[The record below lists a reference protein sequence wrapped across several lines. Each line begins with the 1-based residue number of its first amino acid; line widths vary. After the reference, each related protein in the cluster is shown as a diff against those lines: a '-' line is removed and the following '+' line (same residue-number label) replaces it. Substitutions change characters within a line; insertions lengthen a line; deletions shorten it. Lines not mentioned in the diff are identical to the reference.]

1 MSRHSTGEKGFL
13 DQVVVSAEEDA
24 RRQEVFPAGASVT
37 LADLEEAGREH
48 VLDDLRG
55 REPVTWLPALGGW
68 LITAR
73 EPGRQLLL
81 PKSGATVEAEQN
93 MVRASLGRMMLTV
106 DGTEHERYRQPFEVP
121 FRAREAERAF
131 ADSIRAYARELIARI
146 DRGAASGGVELT
158 EAFAAPFAVGIA
170 AQVIGL
176 PLDDVRRIDA
186 FYAAFAGAME
196 YTGDPEPLARA
207 EAARAELTALLLEGL
222 GRSKVVEESDLTP
235 EEVAAQLRVVMFGAI
250 ETIQAS
256 VLTTLMLLLRHPA
269 AMAEVRADP
278 ALLAG
283 AVDEAIRWM
292 PPVAFMER
300 WTREPV
306 TLAGVE
312 IGAREFVGVS
322 VIAANRDP
330 SIFADPLRFDIHRSN
345 SRHGLSFSS
354 GEHHCLG
361 VHLARMQ
368 TVIALEEMLDAW
380 PVIELVSVAEPS
392 GFAFRRPGELVVTT

>member
-1 MSRHSTGEKGFL
+1 ML
-13 DQVVVSAEEDA
+13 DQVVVSESEDA
-24 RRQEVFPAGASVT
+24 QRRQAFPAGAAVT

-48 VLDDLRG
+48 VLDELRE

-73 EPGRQLLL
+73 EPARQILL

-106 DGTEHERYRQPFEVP
+106 DGEEHERYRQPFEVP
-121 FRAREAERAF
+121 FRARESERLF
-131 ADSIRAYARELIARI
+131 GDSIRAYARELISRI
-146 DRGAASGGVELT
+146 DARSAREGVELT
-158 EAFAAPFAVGIA
+158 EAFAAPFAVGVA

-176 PLDDVRRIDA
+176 PLDDVRRIDG
-186 FYAAFAGAME
+186 FYSAFAAAME
-196 YTGDPEPLARA
+196 YTGDPEPLQRA
-207 EAARAELTALLLEGL
+207 EAARAELTALLLEGQ
-222 GRSKVVEESDLTP
+222 SQVVEASDLTP

-256 VLTTLMLLLRHPA
+256 VLTTLMLLLQHPES
-269 AMAEVRADP
+269 MAQVRADRS
-278 ALLAG
+278 LLAG

-312 IGAREFVGVS
+312 IGEREFVGVS

-330 SIFADPLRFDIHRSN
+330 SVFAEPLRFDIHRSN
-345 SRHGLSFSS
+345 ARHGLSFSS

-368 TVIALEEMLDAW
+368 TVIALEEMLEAW
-380 PVIELVSVAEPS
+380 PSIDLVSVTPPS
-392 GFAFRRPGELVVTT
+392 GFAFRRPADMVVRV

>member
-1 MSRHSTGEKGFL
+1 ML
-13 DQVVVSAEEDA
+13 DQVVVSEREDA
-24 RRQEVFPAGASVT
+24 QRRQAFPAGAAVT

-48 VLDDLRG
+48 VLDELRE

-73 EPGRQLLL
+73 EPARQILL

-106 DGTEHERYRQPFEVP
+106 DGEEHERYRQPFEAP
-121 FRAREAERAF
+121 FRAREVEREF
-131 ADSIRAYARELIARI
+131 GTPIRELARELIGRI
-146 DRGAASGGVELT
+146 EGETELT
-158 EAFAAPFAVGIA
+158 EAFAAPFAVRAA

-176 PLDDVRRIDA
+176 PLDDVPRIDG

-207 EAARAELTALLLEGL
+207 EAARAELTDLLIEGL
-222 GRSKVVEESDLTP
+222 ARSKVVEKSDLTP
-235 EEVAAQLRVVMFGAI
+235 EQVAAQLRVVMFGAI

-256 VLTTLMLLLRHPA
+256 VLTTLMLLIQHPE
-269 AMAEVRADP
+269 AMAEVRADRS
-278 ALLAG
+278 LLAG

-312 IGAREFVGVS
+312 IGEREFVGVS

-330 SIFADPLRFDIHRSN
+330 SVFADPVRYDIHRAN

-368 TVIALEEMLDAW
+368 TVTALEEMLDAW
-380 PVIELVSVAEPS
+380 PSVDLVSVTPPS
-392 GFAFRRPGELVVTT
+392 GFAFRRPSDMIVRV

>member
-1 MSRHSTGEKGFL
+1 ML
-13 DQVVVSAEEDA
+13 DQVVVSEREDA
-24 RRQEVFPAGASVT
+24 QRRQAFPAGAAVT

-48 VLDDLRG
+48 VLDELRE

-73 EPGRQLLL
+73 EPARQILL

-106 DGTEHERYRQPFEVP
+106 DGVEHERYRQPFEAP
-121 FRAREAERAF
+121 FRAREVEREF
-131 ADSIRAYARELIARI
+131 GTPIRELARELIGRI
-146 DRGAASGGVELT
+146 DGETELT
-158 EAFAAPFAVGIA
+158 EAFAAPFAVRAA

-176 PLDDVRRIDA
+176 PLDDVPRIDG

-207 EAARAELTALLLEGL
+207 EAARAELTDLLIEGL
-222 GRSKVVEESDLTP
+222 ARSKVVEKSDLTP
-235 EEVAAQLRVVMFGAI
+235 EQVAAQLRVVMFGAI

-256 VLTTLMLLLRHPA
+256 VLTTLMLLIQHPE
-269 AMAEVRADP
+269 AMAEVRADRS
-278 ALLAG
+278 LLAG

-312 IGAREFVGVS
+312 IGEREFVGVS

-330 SIFADPLRFDIHRSN
+330 SVFADPVRYDIRRAN

-368 TVIALEEMLDAW
+368 TVIALEEMLEAW
-380 PVIELVSVAEPS
+380 PSIDLVSITPPS
-392 GFAFRRPGELVVTT
+392 GFAFRRPADMMVRV

>member
-1 MSRHSTGEKGFL
+1 ML
-13 DQVVVSAEEDA
+13 DQVVVSEREDA
-24 RRQEVFPAGASVT
+24 QRRQAFPAGAAVT

-48 VLDDLRG
+48 VLDELRE

-73 EPGRQLLL
+73 EPARQILL

-106 DGTEHERYRQPFEVP
+106 DGEEHERYREPFEAP
-121 FRAREAERAF
+121 FRAREVEREF
-131 ADSIRAYARELIARI
+131 GTPIREFARELIGRI
-146 DRGAASGGVELT
+146 DGETELT
-158 EAFAAPFAVGIA
+158 EAFAAPFAVGVA
-170 AQVIGL
+170 AHVIGL
-176 PLDDVRRIDA
+176 PLDDVPRIDG
-186 FYAAFAGAME
+186 FYSAFAGAME

-207 EAARAELTALLLEGL
+207 EAARAELTDLLIEGL
-222 GRSKVVEESDLTP
+222 ARSKVVEESDLTP
-235 EEVAAQLRVVMFGAI
+235 EQVAAQLRVVMFGAI

-256 VLTTLMLLLRHPA
+256 VLTTLMLLIQHPE
-269 AMAEVRADP
+269 AMAEVRADRSV
-278 ALLAG
+278 LAG

-312 IGAREFVGVS
+312 IGEREFVGVS

-330 SIFADPLRFDIHRSN
+330 SVFADPLRYDIRRAN

-368 TVIALEEMLDAW
+368 TVIALEEMLDGW
-380 PVIELVSVAEPS
+380 PSLELVSVTPPS
-392 GFAFRRPGELVVTT
+392 GFAFRRPADMLVRV

>member
-1 MSRHSTGEKGFL
+1 MSPLNEWL
-13 DQVVVSAEEDA
+13 DQRVVSEREDA
-24 RRQEVFPAGASVT
+24 QRRQAFPAGAAVT
-37 LADLEEAGREH
+37 LADLEDAGREH
-48 VLDDLRG
+48 VLDELRD
-55 REPVTWLPALGGW
+55 REPVTWLPALGCW

-73 EPGRQLLL
+73 EPARQILL

-106 DGTEHERYRQPFEVP
+106 DGAEHERYRQPFEAP
-121 FRAREAERAF
+121 FRAREAERLFGA
-131 ADSIRAYARELIARI
+131 SIRAYARELIAGV
-146 DRGAASGGVELT
+146 DVDALSTSGVELT
-158 EAFAAPFAVGIA
+158 EAFAAPFAVGVA

-176 PLDDVRRIDA
+176 PLDDVRRIDS
-186 FYAAFAGAME
+186 FYAAFAAAME
-196 YTGDPEPLARA
+196 YTGDPEPLQRA
-207 EAARAELTALLLEGL
+207 EAARAELTALLLEG
-222 GRSKVVEESDLTP
+222 RSRVVEDSDLTP

-256 VLTTLMLLLRHPA
+256 VLTTLMLLLQHPES
-269 AMAEVRADP
+269 MAQVRADR
-278 ALLAG
+278 ALLVG

-306 TLAGVE
+306 TLAGVD
-312 IGAREFVGVS
+312 IGDREFVGVS

-330 SIFADPLRFDIHRSN
+330 NVFADPLRFDIHRHN
-345 SRHGLSFSS
+345 ARHGLSFSS

-380 PVIELVSVAEPS
+380 PTIELVSVTPPS
-392 GFAFRRPGELVVTT
+392 GFAFRRPTDVVVSA

>member
-1 MSRHSTGEKGFL
+1 ML
-13 DQVVVSAEEDA
+13 DQVVVSEREDA
-24 RRQEVFPAGASVT
+24 QRRQAFPAGAAVT

-48 VLDDLRG
+48 VLDELRE
-55 REPVTWLPALGGW
+55 REPVTWLPTLGGW

-73 EPGRQLLL
+73 EPARQILL

-106 DGTEHERYRQPFEVP
+106 DGEEHERYRQPFEAP
-121 FRAREAERAF
+121 FRAREVEREF
-131 ADSIRAYARELIARI
+131 GTPIRELARELIGRI
-146 DRGAASGGVELT
+146 DGETELT
-158 EAFAAPFAVGIA
+158 EAFAAPFAVGAA

-176 PLDDVRRIDA
+176 PLDDVPRIDG

-207 EAARAELTALLLEGL
+207 EAARAELTDLLIEGL
-222 GRSKVVEESDLTP
+222 ARSKVVEKSDLTP
-235 EEVAAQLRVVMFGAI
+235 EQVAAQLRVVMFGAI

-256 VLTTLMLLLRHPA
+256 VLTTLMLLIQHPE
-269 AMAEVRADP
+269 AMAEVRADRS
-278 ALLAG
+278 LLAG

-312 IGAREFVGVS
+312 IGEREFVGVS

-330 SIFADPLRFDIHRSN
+330 SVFADPVRYDIHRAN

-368 TVIALEEMLDAW
+368 TVTALEEMLDAW
-380 PVIELVSVAEPS
+380 PSVDLVSVTPPS
-392 GFAFRRPGELVVTT
+392 GFAFRRPADMIVRV

>member
-1 MSRHSTGEKGFL
+1 MPPINELL
-13 DQVVVSAEEDA
+13 DQVVVSDLEDA
-24 RRQEVFPAGASVT
+24 QRRQDFPSGAAVT

-48 VLDDLRG
+48 VLDELRE

-73 EPGRQLLL
+73 EPARQLLM
-81 PKSGATVEAEQN
+81 PKSRATVEAEQN
-93 MVRASLGRMMLTV
+93 MVRASLGWMMLTV
-106 DGTEHERYRQPFEVP
+106 DGDQHERLREPFEIP
-121 FRAREAERAF
+121 FRARETERLFAE
-131 ADSIRAYARELIARI
+131 SIRAYARELIARI
-146 DRGAASGGVELT
+146 DAGDARDGVELT
-158 EAFAAPFAVGIA
+158 EAFAAPFAVGVA
-170 AQVIGL
+170 AQVVGL
-176 PLDDVRRIDA
+176 PLDDVRRIDS

-196 YTGDPEPLARA
+196 YTGDPEPLQRA

-222 GRSKVVEESDLTP
+222 GRSKVVEASDLTP
-235 EEVAAQLRVVMFGAI
+235 EEIAAQLRVVMFGAI

-256 VLTTLMLLLRHPA
+256 VLTTLMLLIEHPE
-269 AMAEVRADP
+269 AMAQVRADRS
-278 ALLAG
+278 LLAG

-300 WTREPV
+300 WTQEPV
-306 TLAGVE
+306 SLAGVE

-330 SIFADPLRFDIHRSN
+330 SVFEDPLRFDIHRAN
-345 SRHGLSFSS
+345 ARHGLSFSS
-354 GEHHCLG
+354 GAHHCLG

-380 PVIELVSVAEPS
+380 PSIDLVSVTPPS
-392 GFAFRRPGELVVTT
+392 GFAFRRPADMVVRGTH

>member
-1 MSRHSTGEKGFL
+1 ML
-13 DQVVVSAEEDA
+13 DQRIVSEREDA
-24 RRQEVFPAGASVT
+24 QRRQAFPAGAAVT
-37 LADLEEAGREH
+37 LADLEDAGREH
-48 VLDDLRG
+48 VLDELRA

-73 EPGRQLLL
+73 EPARQILL

-106 DGTEHERYRQPFEVP
+106 DGDEHERYRQPFEVP

-131 ADSIRAYARELIARI
+131 GAPIREFARELIGRI
-146 DRGAASGGVELT
+146 DGQVELT
-158 EAFAAPFAVGIA
+158 DAFAAPFAVGVA

-176 PLDDVRRIDA
+176 PLDDVPKIDG
-186 FYAAFAGAME
+186 FYSAFAGAME

-207 EAARAELTALLLEGL
+207 EAARAELTDLLLAGL
-222 GRSKVVEESDLTP
+222 SRSKVVEASDLTP

-256 VLTTLMLLLRHPA
+256 VLTTLMLLIQHPEA
-269 AMAEVRADP
+269 LAEVRADP
-278 ALLAG
+278 SLLAG

-300 WTREPV
+300 WTREPA

-312 IGAREFVGVS
+312 IGEREFVGVS

-330 SIFADPLRFDIHRSN
+330 SVFEDPLRYDIHRHN

-368 TVIALEEMLDAW
+368 TVIALEEMLAAW
-380 PVIELVSVAEPS
+380 PSIDLVSVTPPS
-392 GFAFRRPGELVVTT
+392 GFAFRRPADMVVAV

>member
-1 MSRHSTGEKGFL
+1 MLQQIDIS
-13 DQVVVSAEEDA
+13 QAEDV
-24 RRQEVFPAGASVT
+24 RRRRAFPVGASVT

-48 VLDDLRG
+48 VLDDLRE

-73 EPGRQLLL
+73 EPARQILL

-106 DGTEHERYRQPFEVP
+106 DGEEHDRYREPFEVP
-121 FRAREAERAF
+121 FRAREAERLF
-131 ADSIRAYARELIARI
+131 GDSIRAYARELIGRI
-146 DRGAASGGVELT
+146 DEGSAREGVELT
-158 EAFAAPFAVGIA
+158 EAFAAPFAVGVA

-186 FYAAFAGAME
+186 FYSAFAAAME
-196 YTGDPEPLARA
+196 YTGDPEPLQRA
-207 EAARAELTALLLEGL
+207 EEARVELTKLLLE
-222 GRSKVVEESDLTP
+222 GRSKVVEASDLTP

-256 VLTTLMLLLRHPA
+256 VLTTLMLLIDHPDS
-269 AMAEVRADP
+269 MAEVRANP
-278 ALLAG
+278 TLLAG

-312 IGAREFVGVS
+312 IGEREFVGVS

-330 SIFADPLRFDIHRSN
+330 SVFPDPLRFDIHRSN
-345 SRHGLSFSS
+345 ARHGLSFSS

-368 TVIALEEMLDAW
+368 TVIALEEILAAW
-380 PVIELVSVAEPS
+380 PSIELVSVTPPS
-392 GFAFRRPGELVVTT
+392 GFAFRRPADMVITAQLR

>member
-1 MSRHSTGEKGFL
+1 ML
-13 DQVVVSAEEDA
+13 DQRVVSEREDA
-24 RRQEVFPAGASVT
+24 QRRQAFPAGAAVT
-37 LADLEEAGREH
+37 LADLEDAGHEH
-48 VLDDLRG
+48 VLDELRE

-73 EPGRQLLL
+73 EPARQILL

-106 DGTEHERYRQPFEVP
+106 DGEEHERYRQPFEVP
-121 FRAREAERAF
+121 FRARETERAF
-131 ADSIRAYARELIARI
+131 GTPIREFARELVGRI
-146 DRGAASGGVELT
+146 DGERELT
-158 EAFAAPFAVGIA
+158 QAFAAPFAVGVA

-176 PLDDVRRIDA
+176 PLNDVHRIDG
-186 FYAAFAGAME
+186 FYAAFAAAME
-196 YTGDPEPLARA
+196 YTGDPEPLQRA
-207 EAARAELTALLLEGL
+207 DAARSELTELLLEGL
-222 GRSKVVEESDLTP
+222 TRSKVVEASDLTP
-235 EEVAAQLRVVMFGAI
+235 DEVAAQLRVVMFGAI

-256 VLTTLMLLLRHPA
+256 VLTTLMLLLQHPQ
-269 AMAEVRADP
+269 AMAEVRHDP
-278 ALLAG
+278 SLLTG
-283 AVDEAIRWM
+283 AVDEAIRLM

-300 WTREPV
+300 WTQRPV

-312 IGAREFVGVS
+312 IGDREFIGVS

-330 SIFADPLRFDIHRSN
+330 SVFEDPLRFDIHRHN

-368 TVIALEEMLDAW
+368 TVIALEEMLAAW
-380 PVIELVSVAEPS
+380 TSIELVSVTAPS
-392 GFAFRRPGELVVTT
+392 GFAFRRPADLVVRV

>member
-1 MSRHSTGEKGFL
+1 
-13 DQVVVSAEEDA
+13 
-24 RRQEVFPAGASVT
+24 
-37 LADLEEAGREH
+37 
-48 VLDDLRG
+48 
-55 REPVTWLPALGGW
+55 
-68 LITAR
+68 
-73 EPGRQLLL
+73 
-81 PKSGATVEAEQN
+81 
-93 MVRASLGRMMLTV
+93 MMLTV
-106 DGTEHERYRQPFEVP
+106 DGEEHERYRQPFEAP
-121 FRAREAERAF
+121 FRAREVEREF
-131 ADSIRAYARELIARI
+131 GTPIRELARELIGRI
-146 DRGAASGGVELT
+146 DGETELT
-158 EAFAAPFAVGIA
+158 EAFAAPFAVGAA

-176 PLDDVRRIDA
+176 PLDDVPRIDG

-207 EAARAELTALLLEGL
+207 DAARSELTDLLIEGL
-222 GRSKVVEESDLTP
+222 ARSKVVEESDLTP
-235 EEVAAQLRVVMFGAI
+235 EQVAAQLRVVMFGAI

-256 VLTTLMLLLRHPA
+256 VLTTLMLLIQHPE
-269 AMAEVRADP
+269 AMAEVRADRS
-278 ALLAG
+278 LLAG

-312 IGAREFVGVS
+312 IGEREFVGVS

-330 SIFADPLRFDIHRSN
+330 SVFADPVRYDIRRAN

-368 TVIALEEMLDAW
+368 TVTALEEMLDAW
-380 PVIELVSVAEPS
+380 PSIDLMSVTPPS
-392 GFAFRRPGELVVTT
+392 GFAFRRPSDMAVRV

>member
-1 MSRHSTGEKGFL
+1 ML
-13 DQVVVSAEEDA
+13 DQVVVCEREDA
-24 RRQEVFPAGASVT
+24 QRRQAFPAGAAVT

-48 VLDDLRG
+48 VLDELRE

-73 EPGRQLLL
+73 EPARQILL

-106 DGTEHERYRQPFEVP
+106 DGEEHERYRQPFEAP
-121 FRAREAERAF
+121 FRAREVEREF
-131 ADSIRAYARELIARI
+131 GTPIRELARELIGRI
-146 DRGAASGGVELT
+146 DGETELT
-158 EAFAAPFAVGIA
+158 EAFAAPFAVGAA

-176 PLDDVRRIDA
+176 PLDDVPRIDG

-207 EAARAELTALLLEGL
+207 DAARSELTDLLIEGL
-222 GRSKVVEESDLTP
+222 ARSKVVEESDLTP
-235 EEVAAQLRVVMFGAI
+235 EQVAAQLRVVMFGAI

-256 VLTTLMLLLRHPA
+256 VLTTLMLLIQHPE
-269 AMAEVRADP
+269 AMAEVRADRS
-278 ALLAG
+278 LLAG

-312 IGAREFVGVS
+312 IGEREFVGVS

-330 SIFADPLRFDIHRSN
+330 SVFADPVRYDIHRAN

-368 TVIALEEMLDAW
+368 TVTALEEMLDAW
-380 PVIELVSVAEPS
+380 PSVDLVSVTPPS
-392 GFAFRRPGELVVTT
+392 GFAFRRPADMIVRV

>member
-1 MSRHSTGEKGFL
+1 ML
-13 DQVVVSAEEDA
+13 DQRVVSEREDA
-24 RRQEVFPAGASVT
+24 QRRQAFPAGAAVT
-37 LADLEEAGREH
+37 LADLEDAGREH
-48 VLDDLRG
+48 VLDALRE

-73 EPGRQLLL
+73 EPARQILL

-106 DGTEHERYRQPFEVP
+106 DGKEHERYRQPFEVP
-121 FRAREAERAF
+121 FRAREAERSF
-131 ADSIRAYARELIARI
+131 GTPIREFARELIGRIAR
-146 DRGAASGGVELT
+146 DALAGDGAELT
-158 EAFAAPFAVGIA
+158 EAFAAPFAVGVA

-176 PLDDVRRIDA
+176 PLDDVPKIDG
-186 FYAAFAGAME
+186 FYSAFASAME

-207 EAARAELTALLLEGL
+207 EAARAELTDLLLAGL
-222 GRSKVVEESDLTP
+222 SRSRVVEASDLTP
-235 EEVAAQLRVVMFGAI
+235 EEIAAQLRVVMFGAI

-256 VLTTLMLLLRHPA
+256 VLTTLMLLIKHEES
-269 AMAEVRADP
+269 MAEVRADP

-312 IGAREFVGVS
+312 IGEREFVGVS

-330 SIFADPLRFDIHRSN
+330 SVFADPLRYDIHRAN
-345 SRHGLSFSS
+345 ARHGLSFSS

-368 TVIALEEMLDAW
+368 TVVALEEMLAAW
-380 PVIELVSVAEPS
+380 PSIDLVSVTPPS
-392 GFAFRRPGELVVTT
+392 GFAFRRPADLVVRV

>member
-1 MSRHSTGEKGFL
+1 ML
-13 DQVVVSAEEDA
+13 DQVVVSEREDVQ
-24 RRQEVFPAGASVT
+24 RRQAFPAGAAVT
-37 LADLEEAGREH
+37 LADLEDAGREH
-48 VLDDLRG
+48 VLDELRE
-55 REPVTWLPALGGW
+55 REPVTWLPALRGW
-68 LITAR
+68 LVTAR
-73 EPGRQLLL
+73 EPARQILL

-106 DGTEHERYRQPFEVP
+106 DGVEHEREFGAPI
-121 FRAREAERAF
+121 REF
-131 ADSIRAYARELIARI
+131 ARELIGRI
-146 DRGAASGGVELT
+146 GEETELT
-158 EAFAAPFAVGIA
+158 EAFAAPFAVGVA

-176 PLDDVRRIDA
+176 PLDDVPRIDG

-196 YTGDPEPLARA
+196 YTGDPEPLAQA
-207 EAARAELTALLLEGL
+207 DVARAELTALLIEGL
-222 GRSKVVEESDLTP
+222 ARSKVVEESDLTP
-235 EEVAAQLRVVMFGAI
+235 EQVAAQLRVVMFGAI

-256 VLTTLMLLLRHPA
+256 VLTTLMLLIQHPE
-269 AMAEVRADP
+269 AMAEVRADR

-292 PPVAFMER
+292 PPVAFTER

-312 IGAREFVGVS
+312 IREREFVGVS

-330 SIFADPLRFDIHRSN
+330 SVFPDPLRYDIHRAN
-345 SRHGLSFSS
+345 ARHGLSFSS

-380 PVIELVSVAEPS
+380 PSIDLVSVTPPS
-392 GFAFRRPGELVVTT
+392 GFAFRRPADMIVRV

>member
-1 MSRHSTGEKGFL
+1 ML
-13 DQVVVSAEEDA
+13 DQVVVSEREDA
-24 RRQEVFPAGASVT
+24 QRRQAFPAGAAVT

-48 VLDDLRG
+48 VLDELRE

-73 EPGRQLLL
+73 EPARQILL

-106 DGTEHERYRQPFEVP
+106 DGVEHERYRQPFEAP
-121 FRAREAERAF
+121 FRAREVEREF
-131 ADSIRAYARELIARI
+131 GTPIRELARELIGRI
-146 DRGAASGGVELT
+146 DGETELT
-158 EAFAAPFAVGIA
+158 EAFAAPFAVGAA

-176 PLDDVRRIDA
+176 PLDDVPRIDG

-207 EAARAELTALLLEGL
+207 DAARSELTDLLIEGL
-222 GRSKVVEESDLTP
+222 ARSKVVEESDLTP
-235 EEVAAQLRVVMFGAI
+235 EQVAAQLRVVMFGAI

-256 VLTTLMLLLRHPA
+256 VLTTLMLLIQHPE
-269 AMAEVRADP
+269 AMAEVRADRS
-278 ALLAG
+278 LLAG

-312 IGAREFVGVS
+312 IGEREFVGVS

-330 SIFADPLRFDIHRSN
+330 SVFADPVRYDIRRAN

-368 TVIALEEMLDAW
+368 TVTALEEMLDAW
-380 PVIELVSVAEPS
+380 PSIDLMSVTPPS
-392 GFAFRRPGELVVTT
+392 GFAFRRPSDMAVRV

>member
-1 MSRHSTGEKGFL
+1 LL
-13 DQVVVSAEEDA
+13 DQVVVSDSEDA
-24 RRQEVFPAGASVT
+24 RRRQVFPAGAAVT
-37 LADLEEAGREH
+37 LDDLEQAGREH
-48 VLDDLRG
+48 VLDDLRE

-73 EPGRQLLL
+73 EPARQILL

-106 DGTEHERYRQPFEVP
+106 DGEEHERYRRPFEAP
-121 FRAREAERAF
+121 FRARETERMF
-131 ADSIRAYARELIARI
+131 GESIRAYARELISRI
-146 DRGAASGGVELT
+146 DGETELT
-158 EAFAAPFAVGIA
+158 EAFAAPFAVGVA
-170 AQVIGL
+170 AEVIGL
-176 PLDDVRRIDA
+176 PLDDVKKIDS
-186 FYAAFAGAME
+186 FYAAFAAAME
-196 YTGDPEPLARA
+196 YSGDPEPQRRA
-207 EAARAELTALLLEGL
+207 DAARAELTALLLEG
-222 GRSKVVEESDLTP
+222 RSRVVEASDLTP

-256 VLTTLMLLLRHPA
+256 VLTTLMLLIQHPE
-269 AMAEVRADP
+269 AMAQVRADRS
-278 ALLAG
+278 LVAG

-312 IGAREFVGVS
+312 IGPREFVGVS

-330 SIFADPLRFDIHRSN
+330 SVFSDPQRFDIHRPN
-345 SRHGLSFSS
+345 ARHGLSFSS

-380 PVIELVSVAEPS
+380 PTIELVSVTPPS
-392 GFAFRRPGELVVTT
+392 GFAFRRPADMVVSI

>member
-1 MSRHSTGEKGFL
+1 ML
-13 DQVVVSAEEDA
+13 DQVVVSESEDA
-24 RRQEVFPAGASVT
+24 QRRQVFPAGAAVT
-37 LADLEEAGREH
+37 LDDLEQAGREH
-48 VLDDLRG
+48 VLDELRE

-73 EPGRQLLL
+73 EPARQILL

-106 DGTEHERYRQPFEVP
+106 DGEEHERYRQPFEVP
-121 FRAREAERAF
+121 FRARESERLFAE
-131 ADSIRAYARELIARI
+131 SIRAYARELVAGI
-146 DRGAASGGVELT
+146 DRAALSTSGVELT
-158 EAFAAPFAVGIA
+158 EAFAAPFAVGVA

-176 PLDDVRRIDA
+176 PLDDVRKIDS
-186 FYAAFAGAME
+186 FYSAFAAAME
-196 YTGDPEPLARA
+196 YTGDPEPLKRA
-207 EAARAELTALLLEGL
+207 ESARAELTALLLEG
-222 GRSKVVEESDLTP
+222 RSQVVEASDLTP

-256 VLTTLMLLLRHPA
+256 VLTTLMLLIQHPDS
-269 AMAEVRADP
+269 MAQVRADRS
-278 ALLAG
+278 LLAG

-312 IGAREFVGVS
+312 IGEREFVGVS

-330 SIFADPLRFDIHRSN
+330 SVFEDPLRFDIHRSN
-345 SRHGLSFSS
+345 ARHGLSFSS

-380 PVIELVSVAEPS
+380 PSIDLVSVTPPS
-392 GFAFRRPGELVVTT
+392 GFAFRRPADMVVSV

>member
-1 MSRHSTGEKGFL
+1 ML
-13 DQVVVSAEEDA
+13 DQVVVSEREDA
-24 RRQEVFPAGASVT
+24 QRRQAFPAGAAVT

-48 VLDDLRG
+48 VLDELRE

-73 EPGRQLLL
+73 EPARQILL

-106 DGTEHERYRQPFEVP
+106 DGEEHERYRQPFEAP
-121 FRAREAERAF
+121 FRAREVEREF
-131 ADSIRAYARELIARI
+131 GTPIRELARELIGRI
-146 DRGAASGGVELT
+146 DGETELT
-158 EAFAAPFAVGIA
+158 EAFAAPFAVGAA

-176 PLDDVRRIDA
+176 PLDDVPRIDG

-207 EAARAELTALLLEGL
+207 EAARAELTDLLIEGL
-222 GRSKVVEESDLTP
+222 ARSKVVEKSDLTP
-235 EEVAAQLRVVMFGAI
+235 EQVAAQLRVVMFGAI

-256 VLTTLMLLLRHPA
+256 VLTTLMLLIQHPE
-269 AMAEVRADP
+269 AMAEVRADRS
-278 ALLAG
+278 LLAG

-312 IGAREFVGVS
+312 IGEREFVGVS

-330 SIFADPLRFDIHRSN
+330 SVFADPVRYDIHRAN

-368 TVIALEEMLDAW
+368 TVTALEEMLDAW
-380 PVIELVSVAEPS
+380 PSVDLVSVTPPS
-392 GFAFRRPGELVVTT
+392 GFAFRRPSDMAVRV

>member
-1 MSRHSTGEKGFL
+1 MPPLNEWL
-13 DQVVVSAEEDA
+13 DQVVVSESEDVQ
-24 RRQEVFPAGASVT
+24 RRQEFPVGAAVT
-37 LADLEEAGREH
+37 LDDLEQAGREH
-48 VLDDLRG
+48 VLDDLRE

-73 EPGRQLLL
+73 EPARQILL

-106 DGTEHERYRQPFEVP
+106 DGEEHERYRQPFEVP
-121 FRAREAERAF
+121 FRAREAERLF
-131 ADSIRAYARELIARI
+131 GTSIRSYARELIGRI
-146 DRGAASGGVELT
+146 DGQALSASGVELT
-158 EAFAAPFAVGIA
+158 EAFAAPFAVGVA

-176 PLDDVRRIDA
+176 PLDDVRRIDG
-186 FYAAFAGAME
+186 FYSAFAAAME
-196 YTGDPEPLARA
+196 YTGDPEPLQRA
-207 EAARAELTALLLEGL
+207 EAAREELTALLLEG
-222 GRSKVVEESDLTP
+222 RSKVVEASDLTP

-256 VLTTLMLLLRHPA
+256 VLTTLMLLLQHPEA
-269 AMAEVRADP
+269 LAQVRADRS
-278 ALLAG
+278 LLAG

-312 IGAREFVGVS
+312 IGPREFVGVS

-330 SIFADPLRFDIHRSN
+330 SVFDDPLRFDIHRAN
-345 SRHGLSFSS
+345 ARHGLSFSS

-380 PVIELVSVAEPS
+380 PSIDLVSVTPPS
-392 GFAFRRPGELVVTT
+392 GFAFRRPADMVVSA

>member
-1 MSRHSTGEKGFL
+1 ML
-13 DQVVVSAEEDA
+13 DQVVVSEREDA
-24 RRQEVFPAGASVT
+24 QRRQAFPAGAAVT

-48 VLDDLRG
+48 VLDELRE

-73 EPGRQLLL
+73 EPARQILL

-106 DGTEHERYRQPFEVP
+106 DGEEHERYRQPFEAP
-121 FRAREAERAF
+121 FRAREVEREF
-131 ADSIRAYARELIARI
+131 GTPIRELARELIGRI
-146 DRGAASGGVELT
+146 DGETELT
-158 EAFAAPFAVGIA
+158 EAFAAPFAVGAA

-176 PLDDVRRIDA
+176 PLDDVPRIDG

-207 EAARAELTALLLEGL
+207 DAARADLTSLLIDGL
-222 GRSKVVEESDLTP
+222 ARSKVVEESDLTP

-256 VLTTLMLLLRHPA
+256 VLTTLMLLIQHPE
-269 AMAEVRADP
+269 AMAEVRADRS
-278 ALLAG
+278 LLAG

-312 IGAREFVGVS
+312 IGEREFVGVS

-330 SIFADPLRFDIHRSN
+330 SVFADPVRYDIHRAN

-368 TVIALEEMLDAW
+368 TVTALEEMLDAW
-380 PVIELVSVAEPS
+380 PSVDLVSVTPPS
-392 GFAFRRPGELVVTT
+392 GFAFRRPADMIVRV

>member
-1 MSRHSTGEKGFL
+1 ML
-13 DQVVVSAEEDA
+13 DQVVVSEREDA
-24 RRQEVFPAGASVT
+24 QRRQAFPAGAAVT

-48 VLDDLRG
+48 VLDELRE

-73 EPGRQLLL
+73 EPARQILL

-106 DGTEHERYRQPFEVP
+106 DGEEHERYRQPFEAP
-121 FRAREAERAF
+121 FRAREVEREF
-131 ADSIRAYARELIARI
+131 GTPIRELARELIGRI
-146 DRGAASGGVELT
+146 DGETELT
-158 EAFAAPFAVGIA
+158 EAFAAPFAVGAA

-176 PLDDVRRIDA
+176 PLDDVPRIDG

-207 EAARAELTALLLEGL
+207 DAARSELTDLLIEGL
-222 GRSKVVEESDLTP
+222 ARSKVVEKSDLTP
-235 EEVAAQLRVVMFGAI
+235 EQVAAQLRVVMFGAI

-256 VLTTLMLLLRHPA
+256 VLTTLMLLIQHPD
-269 AMAEVRADP
+269 AMAEVRADRSM
-278 ALLAG
+278 LAG

-312 IGAREFVGVS
+312 IGEREFVGVS

-330 SIFADPLRFDIHRSN
+330 SVFADPVRYDIHRAN

-368 TVIALEEMLDAW
+368 TVTALEEMLDAW
-380 PVIELVSVAEPS
+380 PSIDLMSVTPPS
-392 GFAFRRPGELVVTT
+392 GFAFRRPSDMAVRV

>member
-1 MSRHSTGEKGFL
+1 LL
-13 DQVVVSAEEDA
+13 DQVVVSEREDA
-24 RRQEVFPAGASVT
+24 QRRQAFPAGAAVT

-48 VLDDLRG
+48 VLDELRE

-73 EPGRQLLL
+73 EPARQILL

-106 DGTEHERYRQPFEVP
+106 DGEEHERYRQPFEAP
-121 FRAREAERAF
+121 FRAREVEREF
-131 ADSIRAYARELIARI
+131 GTPIRELARELIGRI
-146 DRGAASGGVELT
+146 DGETELT
-158 EAFAAPFAVGIA
+158 EAFAAPFAVGAA

-176 PLDDVRRIDA
+176 PLDDVPRIDG

-207 EAARAELTALLLEGL
+207 DAARSELTDLLIEGL
-222 GRSKVVEESDLTP
+222 ARSKVVEESDLTP
-235 EEVAAQLRVVMFGAI
+235 EQVAAQLRVVMFGAI

-256 VLTTLMLLLRHPA
+256 VLTTLMLLIQHPE
-269 AMAEVRADP
+269 AMAEVRADRS
-278 ALLAG
+278 LLAG

-312 IGAREFVGVS
+312 IGEREFVGVS

-330 SIFADPLRFDIHRSN
+330 SVFADPVRYDIHRAN

-368 TVIALEEMLDAW
+368 TVTALEEMLDAW
-380 PVIELVSVAEPS
+380 PSVDLVSVTPPS
-392 GFAFRRPGELVVTT
+392 GFAFRRPADMIVRV

>member
-1 MSRHSTGEKGFL
+1 ML
-13 DQVVVSAEEDA
+13 DQVVVSEREDA
-24 RRQEVFPAGASVT
+24 QRRQAFPAGAAVT

-48 VLDDLRG
+48 VLDELRE

-73 EPGRQLLL
+73 EPARQILL

-106 DGTEHERYRQPFEVP
+106 DGEEHERYRQPFEAP
-121 FRAREAERAF
+121 FRAREVEREF
-131 ADSIRAYARELIARI
+131 GTPIRELARELIGRI
-146 DRGAASGGVELT
+146 EGETELT
-158 EAFAAPFAVGIA
+158 EAFAAPFAVGAA

-176 PLDDVRRIDA
+176 PLDDVPRIDG

-207 EAARAELTALLLEGL
+207 EAARAELTDLLIEGL
-222 GRSKVVEESDLTP
+222 ARSKVVEESDLTP
-235 EEVAAQLRVVMFGAI
+235 EQVAAQLRVVMFGAI

-256 VLTTLMLLLRHPA
+256 VLTTLMLLIQHPE
-269 AMAEVRADP
+269 AMAEVRADRS
-278 ALLAG
+278 LLAG

-312 IGAREFVGVS
+312 IGEREFVGVS

-330 SIFADPLRFDIHRSN
+330 SVFADPVRYDIHRAN

-368 TVIALEEMLDAW
+368 TVTALEEMLDAW
-380 PVIELVSVAEPS
+380 PSIDLMSVTPPS
-392 GFAFRRPGELVVTT
+392 GFAFRRPSDMAVRV

>member
-1 MSRHSTGEKGFL
+1 ML
-13 DQVVVSAEEDA
+13 DQVVVSEREDA
-24 RRQEVFPAGASVT
+24 QRRQAFPAGAAVT

-48 VLDDLRG
+48 VLDELRE

-73 EPGRQLLL
+73 EPARQILL
-81 PKSGATVEAEQN
+81 PKSGATVEAQQN

-106 DGTEHERYRQPFEVP
+106 DGEEHERYRQPFEAP
-121 FRAREAERAF
+121 FRAREVEREF
-131 ADSIRAYARELIARI
+131 GTPIRELARELIGRI
-146 DRGAASGGVELT
+146 DGETELT
-158 EAFAAPFAVGIA
+158 EAFAAPFAVGVA

-176 PLDDVRRIDA
+176 PLDDVPRIDG

-207 EAARAELTALLLEGL
+207 EAARAELTDLLIEGL
-222 GRSKVVEESDLTP
+222 ARSKVVEKSDLTP
-235 EEVAAQLRVVMFGAI
+235 EQVAAQLRVVMFGAI

-256 VLTTLMLLLRHPA
+256 VLTTLMLLIQHPE
-269 AMAEVRADP
+269 AMAEVRADRS
-278 ALLAG
+278 LLAG

-312 IGAREFVGVS
+312 IGEREFVGVS

-330 SIFADPLRFDIHRSN
+330 SVFADPVRYDIHRAN

-368 TVIALEEMLDAW
+368 TVTALEEMLDAW
-380 PVIELVSVAEPS
+380 PSVDLVSVTPPS
-392 GFAFRRPGELVVTT
+392 GFAFRRPADMIVRV

>member
-1 MSRHSTGEKGFL
+1 MLE
-13 DQVVVSAEEDA
+13 QIVVSEEEDA
-24 RRQEVFPAGASVT
+24 RRRREFPAGAAVT

-48 VLDDLRG
+48 VLDDLRE

-68 LITAR
+68 LVTAR
-73 EPGRQLLL
+73 EPARQVLL
-81 PKSGATVEAEQN
+81 PKSGATVEANQN

-106 DGTEHERYRQPFEVP
+106 DGEEHERYRQPFEIP
-121 FRAREAERAF
+121 FRSREAERLF
-131 ADSIRAYARELIARI
+131 AESIRAYARELISAM
-146 DRGAASGGVELT
+146 SSPSELT
-158 EAFAAPFAVGIA
+158 TSFAAPFAVGVA

-176 PLDDVRRIDA
+176 PLDDVRRIDS
-186 FYAAFAGAME
+186 FYSAFAAAME
-196 YTGDPEPLARA
+196 YTGDPEPLQRA
-207 EAARAELTALLLEGL
+207 EAARAELTDLLLQGL
-222 GRSKVVEESDLTP
+222 SRSKVVEASDLSP

-256 VLTTLMLLLRHPA
+256 VMTTLMLLIQHPE
-269 AMAEVRADP
+269 AMAEVRADR
-278 ALLAG
+278 ALLVG

-300 WTREPV
+300 WTREPI
-306 TLAGVE
+306 TLEGVE
-312 IGAREFVGVS
+312 IGPREFVGVS

-330 SIFADPLRFDIHRSN
+330 QTFEDPLRYDIHRAN
-345 SRHGLSFSS
+345 ARHGLSFSS

-380 PVIELVSVAEPS
+380 STIELVSVTAPS
-392 GFAFRRPGELVVTT
+392 GFAFRRPADMVVAF

>member
-1 MSRHSTGEKGFL
+1 ML
-13 DQVVVSAEEDA
+13 DQRVVSEREDA
-24 RRQEVFPAGASVT
+24 QRRQAFPAGAAVN
-37 LADLEEAGREH
+37 LADLEDAGREH
-48 VLDDLRG
+48 VLDALRE

-73 EPGRQLLL
+73 EPARQILL
-81 PKSGATVEAEQN
+81 PKSSATVEAEQN

-106 DGTEHERYRQPFEVP
+106 DGKEHERYRQPFEVP
-121 FRAREAERAF
+121 FRAREAERSF
-131 ADSIRAYARELIARI
+131 GTPIREFARELIGRI
-146 DRGAASGGVELT
+146 DRDALAGDGAELT
-158 EAFAAPFAVGIA
+158 EAFAAPFAVGVA

-176 PLDDVRRIDA
+176 PLDDVPRIDG
-186 FYAAFAGAME
+186 FYSAFASAME
-196 YTGDPEPLARA
+196 YTGDPDPLARA
-207 EAARAELTALLLEGL
+207 EAARAELTDLLLAGL
-222 GRSKVVEESDLTP
+222 SRSKVVEASDLTP
-235 EEVAAQLRVVMFGAI
+235 EEIAAQLRVVMFGAI

-256 VLTTLMLLLRHPA
+256 VLTTLMLLIQHEES
-269 AMAEVRADP
+269 MAEVRADP

-312 IGAREFVGVS
+312 IGEREFVGVS

-330 SIFADPLRFDIHRSN
+330 SVFADPLRYDIHRAN
-345 SRHGLSFSS
+345 ARHGLSFSS

-368 TVIALEEMLDAW
+368 TVVALEEMLAAW
-380 PVIELVSVAEPS
+380 PSIDLVSVTPPS
-392 GFAFRRPGELVVTT
+392 GFAFRRPADMVVRV

>member
-1 MSRHSTGEKGFL
+1 MLH
-13 DQVVVSAEEDA
+13 QVVVSESEDA
-24 RRQEVFPAGASVT
+24 QRRQAFPAGAAVT
-37 LADLEEAGREH
+37 LDDLEQAGREH
-48 VLDDLRG
+48 VLDELRE

-73 EPGRQLLL
+73 EPARQILL

-106 DGTEHERYRQPFEVP
+106 DGGEHERYRQPFEVP
-121 FRAREAERAF
+121 FRARESERLFAE
-131 ADSIRAYARELIARI
+131 SIRAYARELISRVDGEALS
-146 DRGAASGGVELT
+146 ASGVELT
-158 EAFAAPFAVGIA
+158 ESFAAPFAVGVA

-176 PLDDVRRIDA
+176 PLNDVRKIDS
-186 FYAAFAGAME
+186 FYSAFAAAME
-196 YTGDPEPLARA
+196 YTGDPEPLQRA
-207 EAARAELTALLLEGL
+207 EAARTELTALLLEG
-222 GRSKVVEESDLTP
+222 RPQVVEASDLTP
-235 EEVAAQLRVVMFGAI
+235 EEVAGQLRVVMFGAI

-256 VLTTLMLLLRHPA
+256 VLTTLMLLIQHPES
-269 AMAEVRADP
+269 MAQVRADRS
-278 ALLAG
+278 LLAG

-330 SIFADPLRFDIHRSN
+330 NVFEDPLRFDIHRAN
-345 SRHGLSFSS
+345 ARHGLSFSS

-380 PVIELVSVAEPS
+380 PSIELVSVTPPS
-392 GFAFRRPGELVVTT
+392 GFAFRRPADMVVSV

>member
-1 MSRHSTGEKGFL
+1 ML
-13 DQVVVSAEEDA
+13 DQVVVSESEDA
-24 RRQEVFPAGASVT
+24 QRRQAFPAGAAVT
-37 LADLEEAGREH
+37 LADLESAGREH
-48 VLDDLRG
+48 VLDDLRE

-68 LITAR
+68 LVTAR
-73 EPGRQLLL
+73 EPARQILL

-106 DGTEHERYRQPFEVP
+106 DGEEHERYRQPFEVP
-121 FRAREAERAF
+121 FRAREAERLF
-131 ADSIRAYARELIARI
+131 AESIRAYARDLIARI
-146 DRGAASGGVELT
+146 DGHVELT
-158 EAFAAPFAVGIA
+158 HAFAAPFAVGVA

-176 PLDDVRRIDA
+176 PLDDVQRIDS
-186 FYAAFAGAME
+186 FYSAFAAAME
-196 YTGDPEPLARA
+196 YTGDPEPLQRA

-222 GRSKVVEESDLTP
+222 GRSKVVEASDLTP

-256 VLTTLMLLLRHPA
+256 VLTTLMLLLEHPD
-269 AMAEVRADP
+269 AMAQVRADRS
-278 ALLAG
+278 LLAG

-300 WTREPV
+300 WTRAPV

-312 IGAREFVGVS
+312 IGEREFVGIS

-330 SIFADPLRFDIHRSN
+330 SVFEDPLRYDIHRSN

-380 PVIELVSVAEPS
+380 PSIDLVSVTAPS
-392 GFAFRRPGELVVTT
+392 GFAFRRPADMVVSVEAHHSTN

>member
-1 MSRHSTGEKGFL
+1 ML
-13 DQVVVSAEEDA
+13 DQRDVLEGEDE
-24 RRQEVFPAGASVT
+24 RRRRDFPAGAAVT
-37 LADLEEAGREH
+37 LDDLEQAGREH
-48 VLDDLRG
+48 VLDDLRE

-73 EPGRQLLL
+73 EPARALLL
-81 PKSGATVEAEQN
+81 PRSGATVEAEQN

-106 DGTEHERYRQPFEVP
+106 DGDEHERYRQPFEVP
-121 FRAREAERAF
+121 FRARESERLFGA
-131 ADSIRAYARELIARI
+131 SIRSYARELIGRI
-146 DRGAASGGVELT
+146 DGETELT
-158 EAFAAPFAVGIA
+158 EAFAAPFAVGVA

-176 PLDDVRRIDA
+176 PLDDVRRIDG
-186 FYAAFAGAME
+186 FYSAFASAME

-207 EAARAELTALLLEGL
+207 DAARTELTALLIEGL
-222 GRSKVVEESDLTP
+222 SRSKVVEASDLTP

-256 VLTTLMLLLRHPA
+256 VLTTLMLLLQNPDS
-269 AMAEVRADP
+269 MAEVRADP
-278 ALLAG
+278 RLLSG

-312 IGAREFVGVS
+312 IGEREFVGVS

-330 SIFADPLRFDIHRSN
+330 TVFADPLRYDIHRPN

-368 TVIALEEMLDAW
+368 TVTALEEMLDAW
-380 PVIELVSVAEPS
+380 PRVELVSVTPPS
-392 GFAFRRPGELVVTT
+392 GFAFRRPSDMVVRV

>member
-1 MSRHSTGEKGFL
+1 ML
-13 DQVVVSAEEDA
+13 DQVVVSESEDA
-24 RRQEVFPAGASVT
+24 QRRQAFPVGAAVT
-37 LADLEEAGREH
+37 LDDLEEAGREH
-48 VLDDLRG
+48 VLDELRE

-73 EPGRQLLL
+73 EPARQILL

-106 DGTEHERYRQPFEVP
+106 DGEEHERYRQPFEVP
-121 FRAREAERAF
+121 FRARESERLF
-131 ADSIRAYARELIARI
+131 GDSIRAYARELISRI
-146 DRGAASGGVELT
+146 DARSAREGVELT
-158 EAFAAPFAVGIA
+158 EAFAAPFAVGVA

-176 PLDDVRRIDA
+176 PLDDVRRIDG
-186 FYAAFAGAME
+186 FYSAFAAAME
-196 YTGDPEPLARA
+196 YTGDPEPLQRA
-207 EAARAELTALLLEGL
+207 EAARAELTALLLEGQ
-222 GRSKVVEESDLTP
+222 SQVVEASDLTP

-256 VLTTLMLLLRHPA
+256 VLTTLMLLLQHPES
-269 AMAEVRADP
+269 MAQVRADRS
-278 ALLAG
+278 LLAG

-312 IGAREFVGVS
+312 IGEREFVGVS

-330 SIFADPLRFDIHRSN
+330 SVFADPLRFDIHRSN
-345 SRHGLSFSS
+345 ARHGLSFSS

-368 TVIALEEMLDAW
+368 TVIALEEMLEAW
-380 PVIELVSVAEPS
+380 PSIDLVSVTPPS
-392 GFAFRRPGELVVTT
+392 GFAFRRPADMVVRV